1 MLDREEILDYMRR
14 TGALQEGH
22 FILTSGRHSDRYVQC
37 ARLLQHPDIADRL
50 TDMLADRF
58 REDGVETVV
67 SPAVGGILVG
77 QGVARALGV
86 RAIFTERQDGR
97 MVLRRGF
104 SLDAGERVLVTEDV
118 VTTGGSVRE
127 VLRTVREAGA
137 EAVGVGILVDRSAG
151 GAEFGVKTVSLIRME
166 AESWDP
172 GACPLCREGT
182 LPAVKP
188 GSRGLS

>member
-22 FILTSGRHSDRYVQC
+22 FILTSGRHSDRYFQC
-37 ARLLQHPDIADRL
+37 ARLLQHPGISDRL
-50 TDMLADRF
+50 TDMLADPF
-58 REDGVETVV
+58 RGEEVDTVV
-67 SPAVGGILVG
+67 SPAVGGILAG

-86 RAIFTERQDGR
+86 RAIFTERRGGE
-97 MVLRRGF
+97 MVFRRGF
-104 SLDAGERVLVTEDV
+104 FLEKGERVLVIEDV

-127 VLRTVREAGA
+127 VLYAVREAGA
-137 EAVGVGILVDRSAG
+137 EPAGVGILVDRSPG
-151 GAEFGVKTVSLIRME
+151 GADFGIKTVSLIRME

-172 GACPLCREGT
+172 ERCPLCEEGDV
-182 LPAVKP
+182 PAVKP

>member
-1 MLDREEILDYMRR
+1 MLDREEILDYLRR

-22 FILTSGRHSDRYVQC
+22 FILTSGRHSDRYFQC
-37 ARLLQHPDIADRL
+37 ARLLQHPAIADRL

-58 REDGVETVV
+58 READVEAVV

-86 RAIFTERQDGR
+86 RAIFTEREEGV
-97 MVLRRGF
+97 MVFRRGF
-104 SLDAGERVLVTEDV
+104 SLEEGERVLVVEDV

-127 VLRTVREAGA
+127 VLEAVRAAGA
-137 EAVGVGILVDRSAG
+137 EPVGAGVLVDRSPG
-151 GAEFGVKTVSLIRME
+151 GADLGVPTVSLLRMA

-172 GACPLCREGT
+172 RSCPLCEEGEV
-182 LPAVKP
+182 PAVKP
-188 GSRGLS
+188 GSRGLG

>member
-22 FILTSGRHSDRYVQC
+22 FILTSGRHSDRYFQC

-58 REDGVETVV
+58 RDADVGSVV

-86 RAIFTERQDGR
+86 RALFTEREDGK
-97 MVLRRGF
+97 MVFRRGF
-104 SLDAGERVLVTEDV
+104 TLEEGERVLVTEDV

-127 VLRTVREAGA
+127 VLEAVRAAGA
-137 EAVGVGILVDRSAG
+137 EPVGVGILVDRSPG
-151 GAEFGVKTVSLIRME
+151 GADFGMKTVSLLQME
-166 AESWDP
+166 AASWDP
-172 GACPLCREGT
+172 QACPLCAEGKGR
-182 LPAVKP
+182 PVKP
-188 GSRGLS
+188 GSRGLA